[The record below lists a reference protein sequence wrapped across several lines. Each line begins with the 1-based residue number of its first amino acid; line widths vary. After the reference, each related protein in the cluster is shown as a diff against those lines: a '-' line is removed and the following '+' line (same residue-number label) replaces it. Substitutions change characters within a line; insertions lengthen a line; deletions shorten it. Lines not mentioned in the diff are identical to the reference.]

1 MPAERQLTEDAIRSF
16 AENWYVA
23 LDQHVGLDDVLALI
37 TEDLEFKVPEDTFL
51 GHEGFGRWYAAVTHR
66 FFDEVH
72 TVTKVEPVIEGDRA
86 VVRVL
91 VNWQA
96 KIWDPC
102 GRPQPVARFRR
113 RPDLDGRGRSGR
125 TADQAVHRQRP
136 GADARFRLALSA
148 A

>member
-1 MPAERQLTEDAIRSF
+1 MPAERLTEDAIRTF

-23 LDQHVGLDDVLALI
+23 LDRHLPLEQVLALI

-51 GHEGFGRWYAAVTHR
+51 GHQGFARWYDAVTHR

-96 KIWDPC
+96 KIWDAPA
-102 GRPQPVARFRR
+102 ARSQWLGF
-113 RPDLDGRGRSGR
+113 D
-125 TADQAVHRQRP
+125 ADQTWTLVA
-136 GADARFRLALSA
+136 GADGPQIKQYTVNGLAPMPGSGSL
-148 A
+148 

>member
-16 AENWYVA
+16 AEDWYVA
-23 LDQHVGLDDVLALI
+23 LDRHVGLDEVLALI

-51 GHEGFGRWYAAVTHR
+51 GHQGFGRWYEAVTNR

-86 VVRVL
+86 IVRVL

-96 KIWDPC
+96 KIWDP
-102 GRPQPVARFRR
+102 PH
-113 RPDLDGRGRSGR
+113 GRGASGSAS
-125 TADQAVHRQRP
+125 TPTRP
-136 GADARFRLALSA
+136 GPWSPVPTDR
-148 A
+148 

>member
-1 MPAERQLTEDAIRSF
+1 MPAERQLTEEAIRSF

-23 LDQHVGLDDVLALI
+23 LDQHVDPDDVLALI
-37 TEDLEFKVPEDTFL
+37 TEELEFKVPEDTFL
-51 GHEGFGRWYAAVTHR
+51 GHEGFGRWYEAVTHR

-96 KIWDPC
+96 KIWDP
-102 GRPQPVARFRR
+102 PAARSQWLGF
-113 RPDLDGRGRSGR
+113 D
-125 TADQAVHRQRP
+125 ADQTWTVVAGPDGPLIKQYTVNDLAPMP
-136 GADARFRLALSA
+136 GSGSL
-148 A
+148 

>member
-16 AENWYVA
+16 ADKWYVA
-23 LDQHVGLDDVLALI
+23 LDQHVGAADVLALI

-51 GHEGFGRWYAAVTHR
+51 GHEGFGRWYEAVTHR

-96 KIWDPC
+96 KIWNP
-102 GRPQPVARFRR
+102 PAARSEWLGF
-113 RPDLDGRGRSGR
+113 D
-125 TADQAVHRQRP
+125 ADQTWTVVAGPNGPLIKQYTVNDLAPMP
-136 GADARFRLALSA
+136 GSGSL
-148 A
+148 